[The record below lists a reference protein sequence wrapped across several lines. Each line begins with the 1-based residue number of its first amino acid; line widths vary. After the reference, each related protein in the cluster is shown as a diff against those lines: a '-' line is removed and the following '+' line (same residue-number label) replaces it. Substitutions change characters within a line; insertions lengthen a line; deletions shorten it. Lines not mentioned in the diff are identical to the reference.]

1 MVIGTKSYS
10 RLSTKFCE
18 EYHMAT
24 LDMDK
29 VRQNRKKKKERIW
42 DQGKDGKFSW
52 NDMIRRDID
61 QVAAEAETG

>member
-1 MVIGTKSYS
+1 
-10 RLSTKFCE
+10 
-18 EYHMAT
+18 MAT

-29 VRQNRKKKKERIW
+29 VRQNRKKKMERIW

-61 QVAAEAETG
+61 QVAAEAEKAGMSSLLEWRNGDMR